1 MFQLGAGAAVGSVVG
16 QVRASDLDQAENGLI
31 RYSIK
36 NATEGLPVT
45 LDPETGEIKLTQ
57 RIAGGK
63 QK

>member
-1 MFQLGAGAAVGSVVG
+1 VFQLRAGAEVGSVVG

-36 NATEGLPVT
+36 NATEELPVT
-45 LDPETGEIKLTQ
+45 LNPETGEIKLTG
-57 RIAGGK
+57 RIVGGK